1 MTAARK
7 KRPAWRPTIDP
18 GAATPLYIAIA
29 NQLAA
34 DVASGKLEPYARL
47 PTHRDLAWTLGCTIG
62 TITRAYAEAERRGL
76 VHGEVGRGTY
86 VRPPA
91 IPYAEPIVARSA
103 VNPTGDPRAVLD
115 SSGTRLID
123 LAMNWPAEVGEDELL
138 RRTLADIAK
147 MKDINALL
155 EFSGRAGLERHR
167 AAGARLLARRQQ
179 LQPRGKNAAAP
190 PIDPAHVLVS
200 AGTQHALM
208 VTLAALTAPGDA
220 VLVEDLTYPGVVSL
234 ARLMRLR
241 LKPIICDDDGPLPG
255 AFEAAARQGDA
266 RVFYM
271 TPVQHNPTGRTI
283 SEARRR
289 ELARIAEA
297 HELPIVEDDVYGF
310 FPLDAP
316 PPIASFAPE
325 HVIHLAGLSKA
336 GAPGLRIGFLH
347 APPRLAAR
355 LAAAMAA
362 ASWTAAPIAAE
373 VASRWIDEGVL
384 DEILKRKREEARRRF
399 EIAAPIFR
407 DAGIAVRVAAE
418 QVLPP
423 TGRTALPAVSATK
436 PARVAMRVV
445 ASNEPRLGAAESRR
459 RLAEANANHLAAMKG
474 EPGVVPVS
482 PPAAPPARDNGWS
495 DAGAPRP
502 HPVAVRE
509 AAPQRAE
516 LFLPPDCF
524 HGWLKLP
531 DPWRARDF
539 ASEAEAQG
547 VRLTPSDAFVGSRSE
562 APSAVRLCLGN
573 ARTHAELKRAL
584 RIVAQLLATPL
595 AAAREVV

>member
-1 MTAARK
+1 MNTARK

-18 GAATPLYIAIA
+18 GASTPLYIAIA

-91 IPYAEPIVARSA
+91 IPYAEPVVARSA
-103 VNPTGDPRAVLD
+103 VNPMGDPRAVLD
-115 SSGTRLID
+115 AASPRLID

-138 RRTLADIAK
+138 RRTLLDIAK
-147 MKDINALL
+147 MKDINSLL

-167 AAGARLLARRQQ
+167 AAGARLLARRQH
-179 LQPRGKNAAAP
+179 LPPRGKNAAAT

-241 LKPIICDDDGPLPG
+241 LKPIACDADGPLPG
-255 AFEAAARQGDA
+255 AFEAAARIGDA

-271 TPVQHNPTGRTI
+271 IPVQHNPTGRTI
-283 SEARRR
+283 SEGRRR
-289 ELARIAEA
+289 ELARIAETY
-297 HELPIVEDDVYGF
+297 ELPIVEDDVYGF
-310 FPLDAP
+310 FPQEAP
-316 PPIASFAPE
+316 PPIAAFAPE

-373 VASRWIDEGVL
+373 VATRWIDEGVL
-384 DEILKRKREEARRRF
+384 DEILKRKRAEARRRF
-399 EIAAPIFR
+399 DIAAPVFR
-407 DAGIAVRVAAE
+407 EAGIAVRVAAE

-423 TGRTALPAVSATK
+423 TNAAPSLAAPPPKA
-436 PARVAMRVV
+436 ARAAMRVV
-445 ASNEPRLGAAESRR
+445 ADNARLSTAESRR
-459 RLAEANANHLAAMKG
+459 RLAAASASHLAAMKG
-474 EPGVVPVS
+474 GPVPS
-482 PPAAPPARDNGWS
+482 PAPAPAAVAAPRDNGWGS
-495 DAGAPRP
+495 TGYRAPP
-502 HPVAVRE
+502 SRE
-509 AAPQRAE
+509 ATPQHAE
-516 LFLPPDCF
+516 LILPVDCF
-524 HGWLKLP
+524 HAWLKLP
-531 DPWRARDF
+531 EPWRARDF

-547 VRLTPSDAFVGSRSE
+547 VRLTPADAFVGSRTD

-584 RIVAQLLATPL
+584 RIVAQLLVMPL

>member
-1 MTAARK
+1 MNPARK

-18 GAATPLYIAIA
+18 GASTPLYIAIA

-91 IPYAEPIVARSA
+91 IPYADPIVARSV
-103 VNPTGDPRAVLD
+103 VNPTGDPRAVMD
-115 SSGTRLID
+115 AAPARLID

-147 MKDINALL
+147 MNDINSLL

-167 AAGARLLARRQQ
+167 AAGARLLARRQH
-179 LQPRGKNAAAP
+179 PSPARGKAAAAP
-190 PIDPAHVLVS
+190 AIDPAHVLIS

-241 LKPIICDDDGPLPG
+241 LKSIACDGDGPLPG
-255 AFEAAARQGDA
+255 AFEAACRVGDA
-266 RVFYM
+266 RAFYM

-289 ELARIAEA
+289 ALARVAEM
-297 HELPIVEDDVYGF
+297 HELPIIEDDVYGF
-310 FPLDAP
+310 FPTDAP
-316 PPIASFAPE
+316 PPIAAFAPE
-325 HVIHLAGLSKA
+325 HVIHLAGLSKI
-336 GAPGLRIGFLH
+336 GAPGLRIGFLR

-373 VASRWIDEGVL
+373 VATRWIDEGVL
-384 DEILKRKREEARRRF
+384 DEILRRKREEARRRYD
-399 EIAAPIFR
+399 IAAPIFR
-407 DAGIAVRVAAE
+407 NAGVPVRAASAQEAPATAAHAAGGGGARAQRPAVRIV
-418 QVLPP
+418 
-423 TGRTALPAVSATK
+423 TANERGSA
-436 PARVAMRVV
+436 
-445 ASNEPRLGAAESRR
+445 SESRR
-459 RLAEANANHLAAMKG
+459 RLAEASANHLAAMKG
-474 EPGVVPVS
+474 D
-482 PPAAPPARDNGWS
+482 APPAPAPTVAAHSDGWS
-495 DAGAPRP
+495 GTHHRTGMAS
-502 HPVAVRE
+502 RE
-509 AAPQRAE
+509 AAPQKAE
-516 LFLPPDCF
+516 LILPADCF
-524 HGWLKLP
+524 HAWLKLP

-547 VRLTPSDAFVGSRSE
+547 VRLTPADAFLGGRTD

-573 ARTHAELKRAL
+573 AKTHADLKRAL
-584 RIVAQLLATPL
+584 QVVAQLLAMPL

>member
-1 MTAARK
+1 MTPARK

-18 GAATPLYIAIA
+18 GGSTPLYIAIA

-91 IPYAEPIVARSA
+91 IPYADPVVARSA
-103 VNPTGDPRAVLD
+103 VNPTGDPRAVMD
-115 SSGTRLID
+115 AAPSRLID

-147 MKDINALL
+147 MKDINSLL

-167 AAGARLLARRQQ
+167 AAGARLLARRQH
-179 LQPRGKNAAAP
+179 LRPRGKTATAT
-190 PIDPAHVLVS
+190 PIDPAHVLIS

-241 LKPIICDDDGPLPG
+241 LKSIACDADGPLPG
-255 AFEAAARQGDA
+255 AFEAACRVGDA
-266 RVFYM
+266 RAFYM

-283 SEARRR
+283 SEGRRR
-289 ELARIAEA
+289 ELARIAET
-297 HELPIVEDDVYGF
+297 HELPIIEDDVYGF
-310 FPLDAP
+310 FPTEAP
-316 PPIASFAPE
+316 PPIAAFAPE
-325 HVIHLAGLSKA
+325 HVIHLAGLSKI

-373 VASRWIDEGVL
+373 VATRWIDEGVL
-384 DEILKRKREEARRRF
+384 DEILRRKREEARRRF
-399 EIAAPIFR
+399 DIAAPIFR
-407 DAGIAVRVAAE
+407 DAGIPVHAAPEQAPPATVA
-418 QVLPP
+418 P
-423 TGRTALPAVSATK
+423 TA
-436 PARVAMRVV
+436 ARAARPNVRVV
-445 ASNEPRLGAAESRR
+445 ASNEHTAGAAESRR
-459 RLAEANANHLAAMKG
+459 RLAEASANHLAAMKG
-474 EPGVVPVS
+474 GPTLAP
-482 PPAAPPARDNGWS
+482 PPATVPPKDTGWREPSHRPAATGARE
-495 DAGAPRP
+495 
-502 HPVAVRE
+502 PV
-509 AAPQRAE
+509 PQKAE
-516 LFLPPDCF
+516 FILPPDCF

-547 VRLTPSDAFVGSRSE
+547 VRLTPADAFVGGRTD

-573 ARTHAELKRAL
+573 AKTHADLKRAL
-584 RIVAQLLATPL
+584 HIVAQLLVAPL

>member
-1 MTAARK
+1 MTPARK

-18 GAATPLYIAIA
+18 GTSTPLYIAIA

-34 DVASGKLEPYARL
+34 DVASGKLEAYARL

-91 IPYAEPIVARSA
+91 IPYAEPIVARST
-103 VNPTGDPRAVLD
+103 VNPTGDPRAAPD
-115 SSGTRLID
+115 MTSSRLID

-138 RRTLADIAK
+138 RKTLGDIAR
-147 MKDINALL
+147 MQGINSLL

-167 AAGARLLARRQQ
+167 AAGARLLARRHP
-179 LQPRGKNAAAP
+179 LPARGKNAAAA

-241 LKPIICDDDGPLPG
+241 LKSVACDADGPLPS
-255 AFEAAARQGDA
+255 AFESACRTGDA
-266 RVFYM
+266 RAFYM

-289 ELARIAEA
+289 DLARIAET
-297 HELPIVEDDVYGF
+297 HELPIIEDDVYGF
-310 FPLDAP
+310 FPADAP
-316 PPIASFAPE
+316 PPIAAFAPE

-373 VASRWIDEGVL
+373 VATRWIDEGVL
-384 DEILKRKREEARRRF
+384 DEILRRKRAEAKRRS
-399 EIAAPIFR
+399 EIAAAVFR
-407 DAGIAVRVAAE
+407 EAGIPMRLAA
-418 QVLPP
+418 QQAPP
-423 TGRTALPAVSATK
+423 STVPSPAVA
-436 PARVAMRVV
+436 PLPRPNVRVV
-445 ASNEPRLGAAESRR
+445 ASNERTSAVESRR
-459 RLAEANANHLAAMKG
+459 RLAEASASHLAAMKG
-474 EPGVVPVS
+474 GPLP
-482 PPAAPPARDNGWS
+482 PPAASPLPRDSGWTQP
-495 DAGAPRP
+495 APRLSSSG
-502 HPVAVRE
+502 RE
-509 AAPQRAE
+509 ATAQRQE
-516 LFLPPDCF
+516 FILPADCF

-531 DPWRARDF
+531 EPWRARDF

-547 VRLTPSDAFVGSRSE
+547 VRLTPADAFVGGRTD

-573 ARTHAELKRAL
+573 ARTHAEPERAL
-584 RIVAQLLATPL
+584 RIVTQLLTAPL

>member
-1 MTAARK
+1 MNAARK
-7 KRPAWRPTIDP
+7 KRPAWRPTLDP
-18 GAATPLYIAIA
+18 GASTPLYVAIA

-34 DVASGKLEPYARL
+34 DIASGKLEPYARL
-47 PTHRDLAWTLGCTIG
+47 PTHRDLAWSLGCTIG

-91 IPYAEPIVARSA
+91 IPYAEPVAQRSPA
-103 VNPTGDPRAVLD
+103 NPTGDPRAVLD
-115 SSGTRLID
+115 APGARLID

-138 RRTLADIAK
+138 RRTLADIAR
-147 MKDINALL
+147 MKDINSLL

-167 AAGARLLARRQQ
+167 AAGARLLARRQH
-179 LQPRGKNAAAP
+179 LQPRGKNTAAV

-241 LKPIICDDDGPLPG
+241 LKPVACDADGPLPA
-255 AFEAAARQGDA
+255 AFEAAARAGDA
-266 RVFYM
+266 RAFYM
-271 TPVQHNPTGRTI
+271 TPVQHNPTTRTI
-283 SEARRR
+283 SEPRRR

-297 HELPIVEDDVYGF
+297 HELPIIEDDVYGF
-310 FPLDAP
+310 FPVEAP

-355 LAAAMAA
+355 LAGAMAA

-373 VASRWIDEGVL
+373 VATRWIDDGVL
-384 DEILKRKREEARRRF
+384 DEILKRKREEARRRHDL
-399 EIAAPIFR
+399 AVPIFR
-407 DAGIAVRVAAE
+407 EAGIPVHADAGQI
-418 QVLPP
+418 
-423 TGRTALPAVSATK
+423 LPASSTRPATASL
-436 PARVAMRVV
+436 PRATRTSMRVV
-445 ASNEPRLGAAESRR
+445 ASNERVSAAESRR
-459 RLAEANANHLAAMKG
+459 RLAEASANHLAAMRG
-474 EPGVVPVS
+474 GTPPAPVEAPT
-482 PPAAPPARDNGWS
+482 PPAAARDNGWS
-495 DAGAPRP
+495 ETALRLPP
-502 HPVAVRE
+502 VRE
-509 AAPQRAE
+509 AGPQKAE
-516 LFLPPDCF
+516 LILPADCF
-524 HGWLKLP
+524 HAWLKLP
-531 DPWRARDF
+531 EPWRARDF

-547 VRLTPSDAFVGSRSE
+547 VRLTPADAFLGGRTD

-573 ARTHAELKRAL
+573 ARSHAELKRAL
-584 RIVAQLLATPL
+584 RLVAQLLATPL

>member
-1 MTAARK
+1 MTPARK
-7 KRPAWRPTIDP
+7 KRPAWRPTLDP
-18 GAATPLYIAIA
+18 GASTPLYIAIA

-91 IPYAEPIVARSA
+91 IPYAEPIVARSM
-103 VNPTGDPRAVLD
+103 VNPTGDPRAVVD
-115 SSGTRLID
+115 TAPSRLID

-138 RRTLADIAK
+138 RKTLSDIAK
-147 MKDINALL
+147 MKDINSLL

-167 AAGARLLARRQQ
+167 AAGARLLARRH
-179 LQPRGKNAAAP
+179 QPQAHGKNATSI

-241 LKPIICDDDGPLPG
+241 LKSIACDADGPLPG
-255 AFEAAARQGDA
+255 AFESACRVGDA
-266 RVFYM
+266 RAFYM

-283 SEARRR
+283 SEGRRR
-289 ELARIAEA
+289 DLARIAET
-297 HELPIVEDDVYGF
+297 HELPIIEDDVYGF

-316 PPIASFAPE
+316 PPIASFAPD

-373 VASRWIDEGVL
+373 VATRWIDEGVL
-384 DEILKRKREEARRRF
+384 DEILRRKRAEAKRRF
-399 EIAAPIFR
+399 DIAAAVFR
-407 DAGIAVRVAAE
+407 GAGIPVRTAAE
-418 QVLPP
+418 QTPA
-423 TGRTALPAVSATK
+423 TASPFPAAGQMPRASRASV
-436 PARVAMRVV
+436 RVV
-445 ASNEPRLGAAESRR
+445 ASNERASSAESRR
-459 RLAEANANHLAAMKG
+459 RLAEASASHLAAMKG
-474 EPGVVPVS
+474 GPAPT
-482 PPAAPPARDNGWS
+482 PAAPPA
-495 DAGAPRP
+495 PRE
-502 HPVAVRE
+502 PVWMEQRNRLPASNVRE
-509 AAPQRAE
+509 PLPQKQE
-516 LFLPPDCF
+516 LILPTDCF

-531 DPWRARDF
+531 EPWRARDF

-547 VRLTPSDAFVGSRSE
+547 VRLTPADAFVGGRTD

-573 ARTHAELKRAL
+573 ARTHAELERAL
-584 RIVAQLLATPL
+584 RIVARLLTAPL